1 MKKRPKWSWNSQL
14 LPILN
19 KLFLQP
25 VSFIWANS
33 SFHLSHFFTVDNKFA
48 CVEGYSSSHPEAS
61 ACLLFL
67 RRDRIKK
74 KKKNRMKK
82 VSPVIKADWRSISS
96 YGSRSCNHPPTGT
109 TELIPAWG
117 EQTLGCIKGLKLHK
131 CAPRPHR
138 PSYSLFHIHFKASFF
153 CFLFCLSACFF
164 FIQSRSLLL
173 HFKGKKICFW
183 THLFSLLTAVC
194 GAACANRQGDG
205 VVHVCWQTKGLN
217 VIWEW
222 NSSIILHVSSV
233 CNICNWLR
241 GINPVS
247 FQHI

>member
-1 MKKRPKWSWNSQL
+1 
-14 LPILN
+14 
-19 KLFLQP
+19 
-25 VSFIWANS
+25 
-33 SFHLSHFFTVDNKFA
+33 
-48 CVEGYSSSHPEAS
+48 
-61 ACLLFL
+61 
-67 RRDRIKK
+67 
-74 KKKNRMKK
+74 MKK

-117 EQTLGCIKGLKLHK
+117 DKPSAALKGWGSTNVHQGHTGPATAYFTFTLKQV
-131 CAPRPHR
+131 
-138 PSYSLFHIHFKASFF
+138 FF

-164 FIQSRSLLL
+164 FIQSRSLLQ
-173 HFKGKKICFW
+173 HFKGKKICLW